1 MTIYLRR
8 LKNNIRSHYEE
19 GGLKKLLKKMPTHI
33 VYIIR
38 SLLNPQQNY
47 NHWLEKNENR
57 IISEFLASRKLDH
70 KPKIAIITPLYNAPS
85 KYFRECVRS
94 VLAQTYENW
103 ELCIHNDASTM
114 YLENITYI
122 QKLVQRDPRIK
133 FSTSDTNQN
142 ISGSTNS
149 ALKLTDA
156 DYFILL
162 DNDDA
167 LHPQALQ
174 VIVSELNRDPD
185 IKYIYTDEDKME
197 PEGSRTEPILK
208 PDWAPHFLLS
218 MMYTTHISLF
228 RTDLVR
234 KIGGFRIGFEGSQ
247 DYDLVL
253 RYTESLNRNEISHIP
268 IPLYHWRK
276 IPGSTAV
283 SYEAKGQAKNA
294 SRKALQ
300 ETIQRRGVDAKVLD
314 GMTKP
319 SFRIKYKIKDNPLIS
334 IIIPTY
340 NQKAVLQKCIDSV
353 LTKTTY
359 RNYEIIVVDNRS
371 NEPETLEY
379 LKKLNTHR
387 KIKVVRYNKPFNYSE
402 VNNFGY
408 KHSKGE
414 HILLLN
420 NDTEVINN
428 GWLTS
433 LVELSQL
440 PEVGAVGA
448 MLLYPNETYQHT
460 GIITG
465 IGGDEPDRGVA
476 GHSFRMKHKH
486 YAGLIGEAHIIR
498 NVSGVTGACLMVK
511 RSIFELVG
519 GLNPKLRVAFND
531 VDFCLEIDKAGYYN
545 LYTPFAQLYHYE
557 SISRGDDQEPG
568 RRPEFIR
575 EINYMKNKWGER
587 LKNDPYYNP
596 NLTLRLEDYSLR
608 IT

>member
-1 MTIYLRR
+1 M
-8 LKNNIRSHYEE
+8 
-19 GGLKKLLKKMPTHI
+19 
-33 VYIIR
+33 
-38 SLLNPQQNY
+38 
-47 NHWLEKNENR
+47 EKNENR

-283 SYEAKGQAKNA
+283 SYEAKGQAKMHHA
-294 SRKALQ
+294 
-300 ETIQRRGVDAKVLD
+300 
-314 GMTKP
+314 
-319 SFRIKYKIKDNPLIS
+319 
-334 IIIPTY
+334 
-340 NQKAVLQKCIDSV
+340 
-353 LTKTTY
+353 
-359 RNYEIIVVDNRS
+359 
-371 NEPETLEY
+371 
-379 LKKLNTHR
+379 
-387 KIKVVRYNKPFNYSE
+387 
-402 VNNFGY
+402 
-408 KHSKGE
+408 KHSKRQYSGE
-414 HILLLN
+414 
-420 NDTEVINN
+420 
-428 GWLTS
+428 
-433 LVELSQL
+433 
-440 PEVGAVGA
+440 
-448 MLLYPNETYQHT
+448 
-460 GIITG
+460 
-465 IGGDEPDRGVA
+465 
-476 GHSFRMKHKH
+476 
-486 YAGLIGEAHIIR
+486 
-498 NVSGVTGACLMVK
+498 VS
-511 RSIFELVG
+511 
-519 GLNPKLRVAFND
+519 
-531 VDFCLEIDKAGYYN
+531 
-545 LYTPFAQLYHYE
+545 TPRF
-557 SISRGDDQEPG
+557 
-568 RRPEFIR
+568 
-575 EINYMKNKWGER
+575 
-587 LKNDPYYNP
+587 
-596 NLTLRLEDYSLR
+596 
-608 IT
+608 